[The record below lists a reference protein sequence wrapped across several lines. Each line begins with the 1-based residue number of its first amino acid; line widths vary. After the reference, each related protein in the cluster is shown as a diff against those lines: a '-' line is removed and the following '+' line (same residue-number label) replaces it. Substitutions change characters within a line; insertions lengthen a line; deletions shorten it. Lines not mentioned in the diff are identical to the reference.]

1 MQKWIRDITLEKYI
15 GQLRVGLEIDKQTR
29 IASMGSCFAR
39 EIRNYLLSNGYNYL
53 LAEQDKNPW
62 LTVDPRYKPNQHGSA
77 AWDRVFNTYT
87 FADLVSASFGCR
99 ISRIYKYDKG
109 VADLIRTRVCYRDEE
124 TAFEDIGDHNAQS
137 AQILTSADVLILT
150 LGLTEVWS
158 HDGLVLPYKPEYI
171 ETRKLQFRC
180 TTTAENC
187 DNLERGWN
195 QLKMA
200 NPELKLLLTLSPIH
214 MNATFRDDVDVF
226 SASCASKSILRAAID
241 SFMSNCEDVYYFP
254 SYEITTILCQELGVK
269 PYRDGHHISKE
280 AFALISAAFES
291 NLNPKEKP

>member
-15 GQLRVGLEIDKQTR
+15 DQLRVGLQIDKQTR

-39 EIRNYLLSNGYNYL
+39 EIRAYLLANGYNYL

-62 LTVDPRYKPNQHGSA
+62 LRIDPRYKANEHGSA
-77 AWDRVFNTYT
+77 AWERVYNTYT
-87 FADLVSASFGCR
+87 FSDLVSASCGCTL
-99 ISRIYKYDKG
+99 SRLYKYDTG

-124 TAFEDIGDHNAQS
+124 TAVEDIEDHNAQS
-137 AQILTSADVLILT
+137 AQVLQTADVLILT

-171 ETRKLQFRC
+171 ETSKLQFRC
-180 TTTAENC
+180 TTITENC

-195 QLKMA
+195 QLKMV

-214 MNATFRDDVDVF
+214 MNATFRSDVDVF
-226 SASCASKSILRAAID
+226 SASCASKSILRSAID